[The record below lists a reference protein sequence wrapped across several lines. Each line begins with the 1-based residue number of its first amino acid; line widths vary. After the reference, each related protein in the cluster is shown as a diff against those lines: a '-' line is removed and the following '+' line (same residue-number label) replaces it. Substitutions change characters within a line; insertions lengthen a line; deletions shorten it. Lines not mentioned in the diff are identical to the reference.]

1 MQLIRHELPKPFCDC
16 VKPGSQSA
24 IRLQPGARRC
34 DSAYATIVRYMNTE
48 TDTLT
53 TPQAITIRSLRIDPP
68 LLLAPMAGLTHSAL
82 RRIMTGFG
90 GVGLLS
96 TEMLSAKRLPTESPR
111 VSPYLIRSEAENPLS
126 YQLLTSDDKEISRA
140 MDKLHA
146 CKADAVDLNMGCP
159 STAVGKFGAGVMLME
174 QPEEARRITAEARKC
189 TSLPLSAKIRLGSDA
204 DSTKLKAFCSML
216 EGEGI
221 DMLIVH
227 ARFRHEPFARNPRWE
242 YIAEIKECIK
252 IPVIANGGIF
262 STEDAERCLKVSNAD
277 GLMLGR
283 GAIIKPWLFAVIA
296 RSVYGRDITAPVV
309 SLPDLYFAFIEALI
323 SDYRAIYRLGRLK
336 AFTHYFARNYK
347 FGHSLACK
355 IQSSSSLEQAIERAS
370 AFFANTGSVGDN
382 LFSAAVD
389 AVPLTCLDNVIR

>member
-1 MQLIRHELPKPFCDC
+1 MQSSLLPGQESD
-16 VKPGSQSA
+16 
-24 IRLQPGARRC
+24 I
-34 DSAYATIVRYMNTE
+34 AYATIVRDMITG
-48 TDTLT
+48 TDAQTRPMALE
-53 TPQAITIRSLRIDPP
+53 IRGLAIDPP

-111 VSPYLIRSEAENPLS
+111 VSPYLIRSEAETPLS
-126 YQLLTSDDKEISRA
+126 YQLLTADYLEIGRA

-146 CKADAVDLNMGCP
+146 CRADAVDLNMGCP

-174 QPEEARRITAEARKC
+174 KPDEARRIAAEARRC
-189 TSLPLSAKIRLGSDA
+189 TDLPLSAKIRLGSDP
-204 DSTKLKAFCSML
+204 DSRQLKAFCSML

-221 DMLIVH
+221 DMLTVH

-242 YIAEIKECIK
+242 YIAEIKEGIR

-262 STEDAERCLKVSNAD
+262 SSEDAKRCLRVSGAD

-283 GAIIKPWLFAVIA
+283 GAIIRPWLFAEIS
-296 RSVYGRDITAPVV
+296 RSVYSKDIPVPSV
-309 SLPDLYFAFIEALI
+309 SLLDMYAAFIEALA
-323 SDYRAIYRLGRLK
+323 DYRPIYRLGRLK

-347 FGHSLACK
+347 FGHTLACK
-355 IQSSSSLEQAIERAS
+355 VQSSSSMEEARERAWT
-370 AFFANTGSVGDN
+370 FFANMSDEGNSHIG
-382 LFSAAVD
+382 A
-389 AVPLTCLDNVIR
+389 PLQSL